1 MSIIT
6 MAALITMAF
15 GAMAILDEIL
25 AKSYKDGVKRGIEI
39 GEYEKTIYTT
49 TNVED

>member
-15 GAMAILDEIL
+15 GAIMVCSAMLYVRLKYDR
-25 AKSYKDGVKRGIEI
+25 YVK
-39 GEYEKTIYTT
+39 
-49 TNVED
+49 ED